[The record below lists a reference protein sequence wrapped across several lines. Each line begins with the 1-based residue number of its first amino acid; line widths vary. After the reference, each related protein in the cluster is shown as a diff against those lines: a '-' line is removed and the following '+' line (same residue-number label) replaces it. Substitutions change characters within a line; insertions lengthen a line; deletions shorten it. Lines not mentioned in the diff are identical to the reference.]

1 MKSPYHPPPRGDR
14 PIPATCSL
22 NVNYRR
28 VGGGGLGRRA
38 QLSPGAGGGGSGRF
52 GPRSGRRALAAICL
66 AWELGSDECRDEEQ
80 EVEVDAVDGD
90 GEPLRVR
97 RLPGWARDR
106 IAATRRPPAVR
117 SPMRERE
124 ESSLAF
130 AGSPFYP
137 WIHGRITVQSVVL
150 VVCVFIELVRFEP
163 LARIIISKP
172 DKNRCSSVSMKTVR
186 TDKIDQFLYKI

>member
-1 MKSPYHPPPRGDR
+1 
-14 PIPATCSL
+14 
-22 NVNYRR
+22 
-28 VGGGGLGRRA
+28 LGRRA

-117 SPMRERE
+117 SPMRERGKFPR
-124 ESSLAF
+124 LCRLPVLPLDPRPDNGAVGGF
-130 AGSPFYP
+130 GCLCFY
-137 WIHGRITVQSVVL
+137 
-150 VVCVFIELVRFEP
+150 
-163 LARIIISKP
+163 
-172 DKNRCSSVSMKTVR
+172 R
-186 TDKIDQFLYKI
+186 TRPV